1 VLPLFPIVVY
11 RFVSSRKP
19 FKEYLKF
26 YSSFLFFYVNGFLG
40 KPSLPDTGV
49 STIGL
54 LFFTLG
60 MAQLFGKL
68 NPLKVGDSI
77 SLFDRSSISDSS
89 QEILV

>member
-1 VLPLFPIVVY
+1 MLHLVTGVLVSMSSCVLPLFLIVVY

-49 STIGL
+49 LTIG

-60 MAQLFGKL
+60 MAQLFGNSTL
-68 NPLKVGDSI
+68 
-77 SLFDRSSISDSS
+77 
-89 QEILV
+89 